1 MTLYR
6 HSSLSADDSFILLD
20 LGLTEQDGT
29 KQDGAKQGYIGLASS
44 QAAPVRAPTK
54 RKDRKEDVD
63 PKNNGNRNHRKSGGM
78 TNVELLE
85 ARRLT

>member
-1 MTLYR
+1 MDLN
-6 HSSLSADDSFILLD
+6 
-20 LGLTEQDGT
+20 LGLSEGDGT

-63 PKNNGNRNHRKSGGM
+63 SKEMGIETTESRVG
-78 TNVELLE
+78 
-85 ARRLT
+85 